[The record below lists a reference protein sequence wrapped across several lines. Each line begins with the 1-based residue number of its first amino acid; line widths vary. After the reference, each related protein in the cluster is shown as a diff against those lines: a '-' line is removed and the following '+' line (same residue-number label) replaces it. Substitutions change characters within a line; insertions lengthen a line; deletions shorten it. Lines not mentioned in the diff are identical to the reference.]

1 MYKRQHTHTHTHTH
15 IHTHTHTHAHTHTHT
30 YTRKHTH
37 LFAAVS
43 LMSFFFLSDVNWGSS
58 GQAHAYNDALKTT
71 LKLVDVNEHVKNFR

>member
-1 MYKRQHTHTHTHTH
+1 MLF
-15 IHTHTHTHAHTHTHT
+15 
-30 YTRKHTH
+30 